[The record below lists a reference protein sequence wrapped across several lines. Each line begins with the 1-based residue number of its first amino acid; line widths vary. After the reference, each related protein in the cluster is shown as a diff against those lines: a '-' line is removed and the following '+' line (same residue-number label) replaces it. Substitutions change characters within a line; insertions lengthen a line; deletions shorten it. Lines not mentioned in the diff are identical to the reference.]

1 MRSQVE
7 GSGNH
12 PMALQALPSACP
24 RSSRQPGRSGS
35 HAAASQGATQSPPSG
50 SVHHASHGCLD
61 VCQIAA
67 AVAHRLP
74 RTVSIRVLSLSSPM
88 SPLMP
93 IGLSTIRNRVSWKV
107 AAGTSRTPPPN
118 SPFRRRWAQG
128 SQLASSSQ
136 VDTPTAPGEFSTEI
150 LRGATGPEFS
160 REAPVLFWY
169 LARASSRDRAAWS
182 NFFLIRSFLIS
193 CLSNAGDEVA

>member
-7 GSGNH
+7 SSGNH

-24 RSSRQPGRSGS
+24 RSSRQPGRNGS

-61 VCQIAA
+61 VCRIAA

-88 SPLMP
+88 GPLML
-93 IGLSTIRNRVSWKV
+93 ISLSTVRNRVSWKV

-128 SQLASSSQ
+128 SQLASSSR
-136 VDTPTAPGEFSTEI
+136 VDTPTAPGEFFTEI
-150 LRGATGPEFS
+150 LRGATGPEIS
-160 REAPVLFWY
+160 REVPVLFCY
-169 LARASSRDRAAWS
+169 LARASSLPGRTS
-182 NFFLIRSFLIS
+182 S
-193 CLSNAGDEVA
+193 